1 MPNRRPREAGLA
13 KVLKMRLIDTH
24 KGSDAND
31 AINLSAVDETGPG
44 NANHKYRA
52 EWDTGDGYMGAQG
65 IDLQKGA
72 IKEVGRNG
80 ITDEVLLAIVV
91 DRLRGFQAGQFSCR
105 ENALAITNI
114 EQGLHWMNARTK
126 DRMSRGVEGVSKA

>member
-1 MPNRRPREAGLA
+1 
-13 KVLKMRLIDTH
+13 MRLIDTH

-31 AINLSAVDETGPG
+31 NIKLEAIDKVGPG
-44 NANHKYRA
+44 NANHEYRA
-52 EWDTGDGYMGAQG
+52 EWDTGGGYMGAQG
-65 IDLQKGA
+65 ISMQKGA
-72 IKEVGRNG
+72 IKEGGRNG
-80 ITDEVLLAIVV
+80 ITDEVLLAIVL
-91 DRLRGFQAGQFSCR
+91 DRLRGFQAGPFSCR

>member
-1 MPNRRPREAGLA
+1 
-13 KVLKMRLIDTH
+13 MRLIDTH

-31 AINLSAVDETGPG
+31 NIDLGAVDEIGPG
-44 NANHKYRA
+44 NANHEYCAR
-52 EWDTGDGYMGAQG
+52 WNTGGGYMGAQG
-65 IDLQKGA
+65 IRMQKGA

-80 ITDEVLLAIVV
+80 ITDEVLLAIVL
-91 DRLRGFQAGQFSCR
+91 DRLRGFQAGPFSCR

-126 DRMSRGVEGVSKA
+126 DRMARGVEGVSKA